1 MSTTCDT
8 GKASVTDNENRIYTN
23 NIEHENLVNTLF
35 TIPGKMAN
43 VINDLANKYDENSI
57 INQDELDESIERLY
71 GKKDETAKL
80 VIKINSMMQASEMT
94 AMEIFRY
101 IKGHEVDLSKT
112 YWDRKAKNLKTGEI
126 DLSELPISTL
136 RNLYKIA
143 LSIQEA
149 GTGNDLGHGLLGKL
163 KVQFL
168 IPRKLSYKE
177 RTGSIYIMQNNINEY
192 GKRIQ
197 NRVEKFMTEMD
208 PIYKSVTSLENYV
221 DGKERDGNTQTNLER
236 LFTFILNGRVQYRES
251 VKNGKF
257 FGEFYFAKDEVNK
270 RDKDNKVMTFP
281 DGKVMRE
288 FSNFVP
294 LKDYTPPYGK
304 KGQWNVNINK
314 DGIDI
319 LLGSKIVSNKKLVP
333 LKGDAVFEQQVY
345 GTNGKFKR
353 NKKGLVHNFRNIDDK
368 VFKEMQAS
376 FKQSV
381 TNKSKDGILDMLQKI
396 YGLDRKQ
403 LSVLFNS
410 PDSKGAESIFN
421 SLPKAK
427 REMHEYLN
435 EVFEGY
441 FNITEVEGVDF
452 QPRYQKMHY
461 PSLYTSD
468 TRRDE
473 WERLIERREEGLSN
487 LTAQF
492 EALKNKSN
500 KNIDDVSKMQELKTN
515 IESETE
521 ALKSNLEV
529 LDIMD
534 NMVEDKVT
542 DTLIT
547 PIRHNKY
554 SKQLTGAMNNLYMR
568 TDSAV
573 YRDYL
578 RHIFGQVERNKLT
591 AAMLKAYDK
600 SESQEVK
607 DIVTNLYKLPF
618 NRADI
623 ESGFAYWNYDS
634 TALSGYFQKIGLS
647 TTPEQVNHYTRM
659 MNNALT
665 AMFLR
670 KPSSAVTNYSASIQN
685 LIDYGWQRTRRGWNA
700 WRANQKEWDALVKKS
715 GIIDFA
721 DYFSAALVQTA
732 AKTKIEGELAEEIS
746 ALQLRY
752 WVRLEK
758 GVSQEVAEK
767 EMRESIDEVLKDSA
781 ALNIAVQEQIAGI
794 PSKERVESRI
804 KDLRQRKRLEI
815 VNDLSNWAITKE
827 IGIRESLRKGPR
839 DKQGRAV
846 MASMMNY
853 LNKSGKKRLAKEAM
867 QSYGNFM
874 KQTKLTMSDS
884 EQFVRT
890 LSFIIGVHHAQN
902 MNMLPNGNPWDVNP
916 STGELLWTLSD
927 IDKAIDIGKSY
938 SEFSNFELSKGGI
951 GSFSYSGLG
960 PQMGKFK
967 IWSHQKW
974 SRDWDIIA
982 NAYTSV
988 VEDFDDKSVKAR
1000 FGNMGKVFK
1009 LMFSEKEKSLRGANP
1024 EVAQLRAFITW
1035 QGALTFLFD
1044 LLLLG
1049 PIPVRAL
1056 LRKTPILGSVMQGAF
1071 GRTLGSGSSDLLSWV
1086 FAVPIMMINLMVGGW
1101 DEDDADKAWTHY
1113 FRRTAFG
1120 FLPNWG
1126 MDVALSM
1133 FGSANEKEKHFQNA
1147 LSPITAGWL
1156 IPGSRPLAQSLS
1168 RKIYSDDDEFP
1179 SMD

>member
-1 MSTTCDT
+1 MSNTCDT
-8 GKASVTDNENRIYTN
+8 GKAAVSDNESRIYTN
-23 NIEHENLVNTLF
+23 NMQHNDLVNTLF
-35 TIPGKMAN
+35 TVPGKMAN
-43 VINDLANKYDENSI
+43 VINSLADRFDENST
-57 INQDELDESIERLY
+57 INQEELDKAIDEVY
-71 GKKDETAKL
+71 GKQEEASKL
-80 VIKINSMMQASEMT
+80 AVKINAMMQASEMT
-94 AMEIFRY
+94 AMEIFKY
-101 IKGHEVDLSKT
+101 IKGHEVDISKT
-112 YWDRKAKNLKTGEI
+112 YWDRKASNLKTGEI
-126 DLSELPISTL
+126 DLEGLPVSTL

-143 LSIQEA
+143 LSVQEA
-149 GTGNDLGHGLLGKL
+149 GTGNDLGHGLIGKL

-168 IPRKLSYKE
+168 IPRKLAYKE
-177 RTGSIYIMQNNINEY
+177 RTGSIYLMQNNINEY

-197 NRVEKFMTEMD
+197 NRVEKYMNEMD
-208 PIYKSVTSLENYV
+208 PIYKGVINLENYI
-221 DGKERDGNTQTNLER
+221 DGKERNGNTQANLER
-236 LFTFILNGRVQYRES
+236 LFTFLLNGRIQYRES
-251 VKNGKF
+251 TTKTGKF
-257 FGEFYFAKDEVNK
+257 IGQFYIAQNKVIK
-270 RDKDNKVMTFP
+270 RDADNKIMKFP
-281 DGKVMRE
+281 DGKVMTE
-288 FSNFVP
+288 YGNYVP
-294 LKDYTPPYGK
+294 LKNYTPPYGK
-304 KGQWNVNINK
+304 KGQWNVNISK
-314 DGIDI
+314 EGLDL
-319 LLGSKIVSNKKLVP
+319 LLGKKVVSNGKLVA
-333 LKGDAVFEQQVY
+333 LKGDAIFEQQVF

-353 NKKGLVHNFRNIDDK
+353 SNKGLVHQFRKIDDK
-368 VFKEMQAS
+368 VFKAMQVD
-376 FKQSV
+376 FKNSV
-381 TNKSKDGILDMLQKI
+381 SNLRNDGILDMLQKL

-403 LSVLFNS
+403 LSVLFNN
-410 PDSKGAESIFN
+410 PDSKGAESILA

-427 REMHEYLN
+427 QEMHAYLN
-435 EVFEGY
+435 DVFEGY
-441 FNITEVEGVDF
+441 FNITEVEGVDY

-461 PSLYTSD
+461 PSLYTPD

-473 WERLIERREEGLSN
+473 WERLIERREKGIEN

-492 EALKNKSN
+492 EALKAKPN
-500 KNIDDVSKMQELKTN
+500 KNIEDVSKMQELKTN

-521 ALKSNLEV
+521 ALTSNLEV

-554 SKQLTGAMNNLYMR
+554 SKQLTGAMNDLYMR

-578 RHIFGQVERNKLT
+578 RHIFGQIERNKLT
-591 AAMLKAYDK
+591 AAMLKAYDT

-634 TALSGYFQKIGLS
+634 TALSGYFKKIGIS

-670 KPSSAVTNYSASIQN
+670 KPTSAVTNYSAAIQN
-685 LIDYGWQRTRRGWNA
+685 LIDYGWQRSRRGWNA
-700 WRANQKEWDALVKKS
+700 WRANKKEWDALIKKS
-715 GIIDFA
+715 GIIDFT

-732 AKTKIEGELAEEIS
+732 AKTKIEQELAEEIN
-746 ALQLRY
+746 AIQLRY
-752 WVRLEK
+752 WVKREK

-767 EMRESIDEVLKDSA
+767 EMRESIDEVLKESA
-781 ALNIAVQEQIAGI
+781 ALNIAVQEQMENI
-794 PSKERVESRI
+794 PKKERVQSRL
-804 KDLRQRKRLEI
+804 KDLRQRKRLQV

-839 DKQGRAV
+839 DKQGQAIL
-846 MASMMNY
+846 ASTMN
-853 LNKSGKKRLAKEAM
+853 LFNKSGTKRLTKEVM
-867 QSYGNFM
+867 QVYGNAS
-874 KQTKLTMSDS
+874 KTLRLTMAQS

-902 MNMLPNGNPWDVNP
+902 MNMLPKGNPWDTDKDGKLIW
-916 STGELLWTLSD
+916 STKE
-927 IDKAIDIGKSY
+927 INMAIEIGKTY

-974 SRDWDIIA
+974 SRDWDVIA

-988 VEDFDDKSVKAR
+988 VEDFNDKSIKAR
-1000 FGNMGKVFK
+1000 FGNVGKLFK
-1009 LMFSEKEKSLRGANP
+1009 LMYSQKERTLRASNP

-1044 LLLLG
+1044 LMLLG
-1049 PIPVRAL
+1049 PIPLRAM
-1056 LRKTPILGSVMQGAF
+1056 LRKTPIVGSIMKNTF

-1086 FAVPIMMINLMVGGW
+1086 FAIPIMMINLAAGGW

-1147 LSPITAGWL
+1147 LSPLTAGWV
-1156 IPGSRPLAQSLS
+1156 IPGSRALGEKFTRS
-1168 RKIYSDDDEFP
+1168 IYKDDDDIP
-1179 SMD
+1179 AMD